1 MLGGSKMQVGQYV
14 RCPIVFEENDI
25 FFPRNFVLGKITAI
39 NELSGE
45 VSVRLY
51 DLKDSKRFYA
61 HAFEKGKFAIDKVD
75 RCGAAKD
82 APVNTPDGSG
92 KILSRRLEAKED
104 ASYEYYV
111 MLSTGEI
118 ISYFEEQ
125 LEIEYSASDYQPLK
139 QMMQYEFQNPT
150 WYANRLHVSNNM
162 HMVNN
167 TVYGFKELAGCKI
180 FLMAHQISTIVRA
193 FESRPIRYML
203 ADEVGLGKTIEATS
217 IIKILSSEKRNLR
230 VLYIVPGALVQQWDN
245 ELKYKFYINA
255 SQGEGMAACA
265 NHLILALEDLDEY
278 SGVLSAKWDILLVDE
293 THRLLSQ
300 NDKYNIVLQLSKSIK
315 NVLFLSATPIQDRK
329 EEYLK
334 LLSLLQPDQYCRMT
348 IKGFGAILAKQKKI
362 QRRVNAMLAHMNQ
375 YDDYKEDTCEKL
387 SELAD
392 ELEDEHLNDIVSKIN
407 VDEENSG
414 QACVEQALSY
424 ISENYRIE
432 RNIIRTRRDYINE
445 TLGTRGLIEA
455 AYEIKNADDNYSER
469 NVYYALLEFISGK
482 IAEEKIEVEEV
493 YLLLQA
499 MFSSPWALKDAIE
512 NLGIEDS
519 DLRANLDLWVTQADD
534 ELNQAEYFLDEEPDG
549 IKGRLLRV
557 VDFIEQ
563 EVSITNDNNGK
574 VVIFSEFPA
583 TLWKLGEIL
592 EKRNIESVCFT
603 SNMLRKELEDSVY
616 DFQNKEECR
625 VILCDATG
633 GEGRN
638 FQNADWVI
646 HVDLPW
652 TANAIEQRIGR
663 LDRLGRDKDHMQV
676 NSVVLYGIDTIEAQL
691 FRIWNEGLNLFTKSL
706 SGLEIITVELNERI
720 SDAIY
725 EDVYT
730 GLENALPEIIELT
743 ENARDAVEEEQ
754 LYDSG
759 SVIYRPLSLAVKQML
774 ATYSGGENDLF
785 QSSMLGWATQVGL
798 KNTIS
803 KAGIVQFAASMFKER
818 SAIQSLFIPPDWLLY
833 DNTPIVRKE
842 GRILGTFDRSTAIKR
857 EDLLFYAPGDPIFDS
872 IIGNAVDSGRGRC
885 AVFTNLAP
893 FNYSGFVCVYNVEP
907 KINYLY
913 DRKIPIQLL
922 SQFRMYLPMK
932 QVIVHVPFRKGDT
945 VSEDDLTEYVFDKRN
960 VLNADHIGQRAGK
973 RGQISP
979 LEKFMET
986 YPETEWNETV
996 RKVGK
1001 ISKDKAKKKAFELA
1015 DLESAKREI
1024 DRIVSG
1030 YESEYM
1036 YLGKNMDHLTTIRE
1050 QYEAVYY
1057 ALSNPVLSLD
1067 SIALMFLTRR

>member
-1 MLGGSKMQVGQYV
+1 MRIGQYV
-14 RCPIVFEENDI
+14 RCPIVFEENDN
-25 FFPRNFVLGKITAI
+25 FFPRNFVLGKITEI
-39 NELSGE
+39 NQLSGE

-61 HAFEKGKFAIDKVD
+61 HAFEKGKFAIDKVH

-82 APVNTPDGSG
+82 APVNTPDGKG
-92 KILSRRLEAKED
+92 KILSRRLEAKAE

-118 ISYFEEQ
+118 VSYFEEQ
-125 LEIEYSASDYQPLK
+125 LEIEYSAADYHPLK
-139 QMMQYEFQNPT
+139 QMMQYEFQNPS

-162 HMVNN
+162 HMINN
-167 TVYGFKELAGCKI
+167 TVYGFKELAGCRT

-203 ADEVGLGKTIEATS
+203 ADEVGLGKTIEAAS

-245 ELKYKFYINA
+245 ELKYKFNISA
-255 SQGEGMAACA
+255 SQGEAMAAYA

-278 SGVLSAKWDILLVDE
+278 SSVLGETWDFLLVDE
-293 THRLLSQ
+293 THRLLAQ
-300 NDKYNIVLQLSKSIK
+300 DEKYKIILQLSKSIE

-348 IKGFGAILAKQKKI
+348 VKDFSRILSKQKKI

-387 SELAD
+387 SELAE
-392 ELEDEHLNDIVSKIN
+392 ELEDEHLNDIVSKIT
-407 VDEENSG
+407 VDDDNG
-414 QACVEQALSY
+414 GRTYAEQGLSY

-432 RNIIRTRRDYINE
+432 RNVIRNRRDYINE
-445 TLGTRGLIEA
+445 TLGTRELYDN
-455 AYEIKNADDNYSER
+455 AYEVKTSDDNYSER
-469 NVYYALLEFISGK
+469 NVYFALLAFISEK
-482 IAEEKIEVEEV
+482 ITEEKIEIGDV
-493 YLLLQA
+493 YLLLQS
-499 MFSSPWALKDAIE
+499 MFSSPWALKDTIE

-519 DLRANLDLWVTQADD
+519 DLQANVDLWIAQADD
-534 ELNQAEYFLDEEPDG
+534 ELNQAEYFLDEDPDG
-549 IKGRLLRV
+549 IKSRLLHI

-563 EVSITNDNNGK
+563 EVKITNDNNGK
-574 VVIFSEFPA
+574 VAVFSEFPV
-583 TLWKLGEIL
+583 TLWKLGEVL
-592 EKRNIESVCFT
+592 EKRNIKSVCFT
-603 SNMLRKELEDSVY
+603 ANMLREELEDSVY
-616 DFQNKEECR
+616 DFQNKEDCR

-663 LDRLGRDKDHMQV
+663 LDRLGRDKDHLQV
-676 NSVVLYGIDTIEAQL
+676 NSVVFYGIDTIEAQL
-691 FRIWNEGLNLFTKSL
+691 FRIWNEGLNLFKKSL
-706 SGLEIITVELNERI
+706 SGLEIITAELNDRI

-725 EDVYT
+725 DDVYN
-730 GLENALPEIIELT
+730 GLENALPEIIEMT
-743 ENARDAVEEEQ
+743 EDTRDAVEEEQ

-774 ATYSGGENDLF
+774 STYSGGENDLF
-785 QSSMLGWATQVGL
+785 QSAMLGWATQVGL
-798 KNTIS
+798 GSTIS
-803 KAGIVQFAASMFKER
+803 KSGIVQFASSMFKER
-818 SAIQSLFIPPDWLLY
+818 AAIQSLFIPPDWSMY
-833 DNTPIVRKE
+833 DNTPIVRKG

-857 EDLLFYAPGDPIFDS
+857 EDLLFYAPGDPVFDS

-885 AVFTNLAP
+885 AVFANLAP
-893 FNYSGFVCVYNVEP
+893 FNYSGFVCIYNIEP

-932 QVIVHVPFRKGDT
+932 QVIVYLPFRRGDT
-945 VSEDDLTEYVFDKRN
+945 VSDDDLTQYIFDKKN
-960 VLNADHIGQRAGK
+960 VLNADHIGQRSGK

-986 YPETEWNETV
+986 FPEDEWNETIK
-996 RKVGK
+996 KVGK
-1001 ISKDKAKKKAFELA
+1001 LSKDKAKKKALELA

-1030 YESEYM
+1030 YESEYI
-1036 YLGKNMDHLTTIRE
+1036 YLGKDMEHLTAIRE
-1050 QYEAVYY
+1050 QYKAVYY